1 MLCMLNMK
9 KIISAYVLKYNSN
22 REKQIILLLISCQ
35 ERLHYLEVKKTTGI
49 IEKK

>member
-9 KIISAYVLKYNSN
+9 KIISPYVLKYNSN
-22 REKQIILLLISCQ
+22 REKQIILLLISCR
-35 ERLHYLEVKKTTGI
+35 ERLHYLEVKKTIDI